1 MVRITAA
8 AALLTFCLNSA
19 SSRYQSCFSWPAS
32 AETRP
37 DAVDDVPSWHSGGR
51 APAVPTPAAR
61 PIGGRVLHR
70 KTGNA
75 ITEPA
80 SNGSGARKR
89 TKSAVVAPAMLAVM
103 LLTGCIANGG
113 GGSQAT
119 QSSPPMTVQD
129 APASNAPLETTQ
141 ASTKIPVYWIG
152 RSKEEVYLYREF
164 RDISGDGNPV
174 TTALRIMM
182 AEKPLDHDFFTPW
195 QEPGSLATSISGKNV
210 ITVDVSRDAF
220 NSNLDAGMA
229 QRAIQQLV
237 YTASA
242 AASSSGLINSGQQI
256 QVVILV
262 DGHKDY
268 MAFGQVKL
276 GEPMTR
282 DASLVAPLWIIDPQ
296 EDVSLPP
303 GLIKFNGR
311 TTDNSRPISW
321 QILQDNGKGEK
332 SSLLT
337 GQTKATGEPGQ
348 YGLFSFG
355 ATLKPGKYE
364 LRVTEVDDAGK
375 AIESSTDTRL
385 FTVA

>member
-1 MVRITAA
+1 M
-8 AALLTFCLNSA
+8 
-19 SSRYQSCFSWPAS
+19 
-32 AETRP
+32 
-37 DAVDDVPSWHSGGR
+37 PSWHSGWNPNP
-51 APAVPTPAAR
+51 APQPLH
-61 PIGGRVLHR
+61 GGQNNAGQDR
-70 KTGNA
+70 KRIKKSANIA
-75 ITEPA
+75 P
-80 SNGSGARKR
+80 GAKKR
-89 TKSAVVAPAMLAVM
+89 TKSAIAVPAMLAAL
-103 LLTGCIANGG
+103 LLTGCIANGE
-113 GGSQAT
+113 STQAT
-119 QSSPPMTVQD
+119 SSPPPLTIQD

-195 QEPGSLATSISGKNV
+195 QEPASLATSISGKNV
-210 ITVDVSRDAF
+210 ITVDISRDAF

-237 YTASA
+237 YTATA

-268 MAFGQVKL
+268 MAFGQIQL
-276 GEPMTR
+276 GQPMAR

-296 EDVSLPP
+296 EDTSMPT
-303 GLIKFNGR
+303 GLVKFNGR
-311 TTDNSRPISW
+311 STDSSKPIAW
-321 QILQDNGKGEK
+321 QVLQDNGKGEK
-332 SSLLT
+332 TSLLT

-348 YGLFSFG
+348 YGLFTFG
-355 ATLKPGKYE
+355 ATLKAGQYE
-364 LRVTEVDDAGK
+364 VRVSQVDDAGNTI
-375 AIESSTDTRL
+375 ATSTDTRL
-385 FTVA
+385 FRVG

>member
-1 MVRITAA
+1 M
-8 AALLTFCLNSA
+8 
-19 SSRYQSCFSWPAS
+19 
-32 AETRP
+32 ETEPR
-37 DAVDDVPSWHSGGR
+37 
-51 APAVPTPAAR
+51 TPANKWLPNHA
-61 PIGGRVLHR
+61 GQDR
-70 KTGNA
+70 KT
-75 ITEPA
+75 IKKTA
-80 SNGSGARKR
+80 SNVHGANKR
-89 TKSAVVAPAMLAVM
+89 TKSAVAVPAMLAVL

-113 GGSQAT
+113 GTQAT
-119 QSSPPMTVQD
+119 STPPPLTVQE

-195 QEPGSLATSISGKNV
+195 QEPASLATSISGKNV
-210 ITVDVSRDAF
+210 ITVDISRDAF

-229 QRAIQQLV
+229 QRAVQQLV
-237 YTASA
+237 YTATA

-268 MAFGQVKL
+268 MAFGQVQL

-296 EDVSLPP
+296 EDTTLPT
-303 GLIKFNGR
+303 GLVKFNGR
-311 TTDNSRPISW
+311 STDSSKPIAW
-321 QILQDNGKGEK
+321 QVLQDNGKGEK
-332 SSLLT
+332 ASLLT
-337 GQTKATGEPGQ
+337 GQTQATGEPGQ
-348 YGLFSFG
+348 YGLFTFG
-355 ATLKPGKYE
+355 ATLKAGQYE
-364 LRVTEVDDAGK
+364 VRVSQVDNAGN
-375 AIESSTDTRL
+375 AIATSTDTRL
-385 FTVA
+385 FRVG

>member
-1 MVRITAA
+1 MERNPAPSHPNGCD
-8 AALLTFCLNSA
+8 LLARQDRKPIRTSA
-19 SSRYQSCFSWPAS
+19 SYA
-32 AETRP
+32 
-37 DAVDDVPSWHSGGR
+37 H
-51 APAVPTPAAR
+51 
-61 PIGGRVLHR
+61 
-70 KTGNA
+70 
-75 ITEPA
+75 
-80 SNGSGARKR
+80 GAKKR
-89 TKSAVVAPAMLAVM
+89 TRSAIAVPAMLAVL

-113 GGSQAT
+113 GTEA
-119 QSSPPMTVQD
+119 SPGPPSLTVQE

-195 QEPGSLATSISGKNV
+195 QEPASLATSISGKNV

-237 YTASA
+237 YTATA

-268 MAFGQVKL
+268 MAFGQIQL
-276 GEPMTR
+276 GEPMAR
-282 DASLVAPLWIIDPQ
+282 DASLVAPVWIIDPQ
-296 EDVSLPP
+296 EDTTVST
-303 GLIKFNGR
+303 GLVKVNGR
-311 TTDNSRPISW
+311 STDSSKPIAW
-321 QILQDNGKGEK
+321 QILQDNGKGERT
-332 SSLLT
+332 SLLT
-337 GQTKATGEPGQ
+337 GQTQPTGEPGQ
-348 YGLFSFG
+348 YGVFTFG
-355 ATLKPGKYE
+355 ATLKSGQYE
-364 LRVTEVDDAGK
+364 LRVSQVDEAGNTI
-375 AIESSTDTRL
+375 ATSTDTRL
-385 FTVA
+385 FKVG